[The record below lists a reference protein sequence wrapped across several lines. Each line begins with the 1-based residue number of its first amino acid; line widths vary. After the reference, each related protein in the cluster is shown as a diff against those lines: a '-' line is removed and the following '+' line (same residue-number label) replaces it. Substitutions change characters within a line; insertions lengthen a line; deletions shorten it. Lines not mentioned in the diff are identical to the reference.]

1 MLKVLGENYY
11 LDLDKIESYLEL
23 SDSEYGEFSGT
34 QETKIN
40 IIKFEMVKNSSS
52 AS

>member
-23 SDSEYGEFSGT
+23 FRF
-34 QETKIN
+34 
-40 IIKFEMVKNSSS
+40 IKAGMPKELTM
-52 AS
+52 